1 MERNNNPKHI
11 GDIGVSIVFFV
22 SVTKNKVP
30 GETGRAPGP
39 GPGSGSRLK
48 YRSNKQ
54 ASDCVEIFFSDTN
67 NCNLVHKILLYK
79 F

>member
-1 MERNNNPKHI
+1 MNQLWKIEPAIHSRVWKHTYMERNNNPKQI

-39 GPGSGSRLK
+39 GRV
-48 YRSNKQ
+48 Q
-54 ASDCVEIFFSDTN
+54 EV
-67 NCNLVHKILLYK
+67 V
-79 F
+79 

>member
-1 MERNNNPKHI
+1 MEINNNPKHI

-39 GPGSGSRLK
+39 GRV
-48 YRSNKQ
+48 Q
-54 ASDCVEIFFSDTN
+54 EV
-67 NCNLVHKILLYK
+67 V
-79 F
+79 